1 MSDKFPPGM
10 SPDAQRARQNEKDKV
25 ILVWASN
32 RGVATQPATFP
43 EVSRAPQKSRKNI
56 KR

>member
-1 MSDKFPPGM
+1 VSDKFPPGL

-25 ILVWASN
+25 TLVWASN